1 MIKQEKGITLIALSI
16 AVIIILTITGMI
28 VYSAKDSIYIR
39 NLTNMQNDIANL
51 RDKVSSY
58 YSQYG
63 KLPAETEYTNTS
75 NLSGVIGAND
85 TGKFLIIE
93 LKLLDGLTLNYG
105 QDYEKY
111 KSGNYTNITDLTD
124 IYIINENSNNIFY
137 VEGIKVK
144 QNDEI
149 KMYYTDYTEADTT
162 KVNVKTLDQWHTEE
176 GEDGVTVITNGE
188 TKLKIGDYV
197 NYDPTTNETGNKI
210 TETKEDGTVQ
220 DRTYTSPAGTTT
232 NGDGEREKGN
242 GMSGQ
247 EFSIS
252 ANTNGWRVLG
262 LDENTN
268 QILLISADTVKTTG
282 NEYFYLRGQTGYQY
296 GPDELN
302 DICKMYGKGKG
313 ATGARS
319 ITIDDINKITK
330 YDPTN
335 TGNGTVY
342 GAGEISEYG
351 NEVTYTKNEGSIS
364 YVGTK
369 NGDGINED
377 SNTSGLFRY
386 YDQDYSI
393 WKSLV
398 TTEKKVY
405 TSTKYSYYPET
416 LTTSKDGQQVGIKT
430 DSKEYEILFSRT
442 SDGQDYWLASQYTI
456 TGTGYVYF
464 GMSKISQ
471 GQVNTDNNSG
481 LYVSYDYT
489 DTDADMGYAGVR
501 PVVSLESGVSIL
513 GGDGI
518 DRKFCKYSLENT
530 IELNLKNFK

>member
-149 KMYYTDYTEADTT
+149 KMYYTDYTEADNT

-197 NYDPTTNETGNKI
+197 NYDPTTDKTGNKI

-220 DRTYTSPAGTTT
+220 DRTYISPAGTTT
-232 NGDGEREKGN
+232 KGDGEREKGN
-242 GMSGQ
+242 GMGGQ

-268 QILLISADTVKTTG
+268 QILLISADTVKTTS

-296 GPDELN
+296 GSDELN

-456 TGTGYVYF
+456 TDTGYVYF
-464 GMSKISQ
+464 GMSKVSQ

>member
-28 VYSAKDSIYIR
+28 VYSARDSIYIR

-149 KMYYTDYTEADTT
+149 KMYYTDYTEADNT

-197 NYDPTTNETGNKI
+197 NYDPTTDKTGNKI

-232 NGDGEREKGN
+232 KGDGEREKGN
-242 GMSGQ
+242 GMGGQ

-268 QILLISADTVKTTG
+268 QILLISADTVKTTSNG
-282 NEYFYLRGQTGYQY
+282 YFYLKGQTGYQY

-319 ITIDDINKITK
+319 INIDDINKITK
-330 YDPTN
+330 YDPTK

-342 GAGEISEYG
+342 GAGKISEYG
-351 NEVTYTKNEGSIS
+351 NEVTYTKNEGNIS

-369 NGDGINED
+369 NGNGANED
-377 SNTSGLFRY
+377 SKTSGLFRY

-393 WKSLV
+393 WKSLA
-398 TTEKKVY
+398 TTEKKIY

-416 LTTSKDGQQVGIKT
+416 LTTSKDGQPVGIKT
-430 DSKEYEILFSRT
+430 NSKEYEMLFSRT

-456 TGTGYVYF
+456 TGAGYVYF
-464 GMSKISQ
+464 GISKVSN
-471 GQVNTDNNSG
+471 GQVNTDSNNG
-481 LYVSYDYT
+481 LYISYEYT
-489 DTDADMGYAGVR
+489 NMGYAGVR
-501 PVVSLESGVSIL
+501 PVVSLEAGVSIL

>member
-149 KMYYTDYTEADTT
+149 KMYYTDYTEADNT

-197 NYDPTTNETGNKI
+197 NYDPTTDETGNKI

-232 NGDGEREKGN
+232 NEDGEREKGN
-242 GMSGQ
+242 GMGGQ

-268 QILLISADTVKTTG
+268 QILLISADTVKTTSNG
-282 NEYFYLRGQTGYQY
+282 YFYLKGQTGYQY

-319 ITIDDINKITK
+319 INIDDINKITK
-330 YDPTN
+330 YDPTK

-342 GAGEISEYG
+342 GAGKISEYG
-351 NEVTYTKNEGSIS
+351 NEVTYTKNEGNIS

-369 NGDGINED
+369 NGNGANED
-377 SNTSGLFRY
+377 SKTSGLFRY

-393 WKSLV
+393 WKSLA
-398 TTEKKVY
+398 TTEKKIY

-416 LTTSKDGQQVGIKT
+416 LTTSKDGQPVGIKT
-430 DSKEYEILFSRT
+430 NSKEYEMLFSRT

-456 TGTGYVYF
+456 TGAGYVYF
-464 GMSKISQ
+464 GISKVSN
-471 GQVNTDNNSG
+471 GQVNTDSNNG
-481 LYVSYDYT
+481 LYISYEYT
-489 DTDADMGYAGVR
+489 NMGYAGVR
-501 PVVSLESGVSIL
+501 PVVSLEAGVSIL